1 MASKFNALQRQQTW
15 SLVPPSNQNV
25 IGCRWVY
32 KIKRNTDGSVSRYK
46 ARLVAK
52 GFHQQA
58 EVDFD
63 EMFSP
68 VVKPPTVR
76 IILSLATQNQ
86 RSLRQLDV
94 NDIIITGNNLTAIS
108 NIISQLSIAFELKD
122 LDLLHKL
129 NMIDCKAAST
139 PIATTH
145 ILTTTTADLL
155 SDPTPYQSLVRALQY
170 ATLTRPDISFV
181 VNHVCQFMHKPS
193 PAHFV
198 AAKHILRYLKGTL
211 DKGILFQP
219 GLIALTAFTNADWA
233 GDPCDM
239 RSTSDIIVF
248 LGNNLITWLAK
259 KQHVV
264 SRSFIEAEYRSLA
277 SGAAE
282 LSWIRQVLCDLG
294 LFLPSAPLI
303 WCDNTNAL
311 ALASNPVFHGFDKG
325 ILFQPGL
332 IALTAFTNADWAGD
346 PCDMRSTSGIIVFL
360 GNNLITWLAK
370 KQHVVSRSFTEA
382 EYRSLSSGAAELSWI
397 RQVLCDLGLF
407 LPSAPLIWCDNTNA
421 LALAS
426 NPIFHGRTKHIETA
440 FLRAEE
446 WKTCKR
452 ITAGRNWHRF
462 GAGQRGSDAFVSID
476 SQKNLESEFL
486 YWKVLFIPEERRE
499 NGLLYLLFMAR
510 GLPGIVGSEDTWC
523 INSPSPGR
531 PVLVWFVVLCG
542 VHGLGPLD
550 SWKTPVAGGTL
561 KGSQWRRRRT
571 YYG

>member
-1 MASKFNALQRQQTW
+1 MASEFDALQRQQTW

-145 ILTTTTADLL
+145 ILTTTTTDLL

-170 ATLTRPDISFV
+170 ATLTRPDITFV
-181 VNHVCQFMHKPS
+181 VNHAFYFNLALLLSLPLQMLIGLGTLVICVLLL
-193 PAHFV
+193 HFV
-198 AAKHILRYLKGTL
+198 LFLGNNLITWLAKKQHVVSRSFILKQEYRSLASGAAELSWIRQHQIQYSMDL

-233 GDPCDM
+233 GDPCD
-239 RSTSDIIVF
+239 
-248 LGNNLITWLAK
+248 L
-259 KQHVV
+259 
-264 SRSFIEAEYRSLA
+264 
-277 SGAAE
+277 
-282 LSWIRQVLCDLG
+282 
-294 LFLPSAPLI
+294 
-303 WCDNTNAL
+303 
-311 ALASNPVFHGFDKG
+311 
-325 ILFQPGL
+325 
-332 IALTAFTNADWAGD
+332 
-346 PCDMRSTSGIIVFL
+346 RSTSGIDCIS
-360 GNNLITWLAK
+360 W
-370 KQHVVSRSFTEA
+370 QQ
-382 EYRSLSSGAAELSWI
+382 SSSPGLLRNTHCGAAKLSWI

-426 NPIFHGRTKHIETA
+426 NPIFHGRTKHIEVDYH
-440 FLRAEE
+440 FICERVV
-446 WKTCKR
+446 
-452 ITAGRNWHRF
+452 
-462 GAGQRGSDAFVSID
+462 RGYLAL
-476 SQKNLESEFL
+476 Q
-486 YWKVLFIPEERRE
+486 FI
-499 NGLLYLLFMAR
+499 
-510 GLPGIVGSEDTWC
+510 STD
-523 INSPSPGR
+523 
-531 PVLVWFVVLCG
+531 
-542 VHGLGPLD
+542 D
-550 SWKTPVAGGTL
+550 
-561 KGSQWRRRRT
+561 
-571 YYG
+571 